1 MKLLWSILFVALPAF
16 SQSTNATVSGTVLDP
31 AGARVPNVQVMA
43 ENVNTGVVLT
53 TMTNEA
59 GVYVFP
65 SVQPGIYRLTAQ
77 FPGFKTYVLNG
88 ITVNVSARMTI
99 NIPLELTA
107 AQETVE
113 VAAPLESPLAA
124 TTPTDNRLWFT
135 R

>member
-53 TMTNEA
+53 TATNEA

-65 SVQPGIYRLTAQ
+65 SVQPGQYRLTVESA
-77 FPGFKTYVLNG
+77 GFRKYVLNG
-88 ITVNVSARMTI
+88 VTVEVAGRMNI
-99 NIPLELTA
+99 NIPLELATGNEVVEVTA
-107 AQETVE
+107 APV
-113 VAAPLESPLAA
+113 VMAPLIVMFPA
-124 TTPTDNRLWFT
+124 P
-135 R
+135 